1 MVNNTNCE
9 DLEKRIKEIEKES
22 IELKWAN
29 RNCWNRPPFL
39 KFSA

>member
-22 IELKWAN
+22 IELKWAEEA
-29 RNCWNRPPFL
+29 FK
-39 KFSA
+39 KFFRF